1 MFSDLHKFIEEQERA
16 ARQNERLLAQANII
30 RNLSDELDRLRAE
43 NTQIRAENTQIRAAC
58 REMSVEC
65 SANALITAD
74 LRRQL
79 DENTAVPPR
88 NMLMEELRMQEQTT
102 RYVWEQM
109 MCLKN
114 MVAEQSQGLP
124 ISPELIEQFETY
136 PGNQIYRSLVDAVGN
151 HEAVQQ
157 GMSMQHF
164 GAAAGSKRAAVAPAS
179 EIRPASRQVESVPTK
194 VESVPTKVEAVPTSV
209 VLESSHMAVEYVPTP
224 VLVESVPTFRQVL
237 QSERV
242 PVNRKLPLINTAEQL
257 RSAVDGMLSG
267 TVQPDDF
274 LVEVGKKASLSAMQT
289 MDHLDNSF
297 KSALSVCDGNSRRIV
312 QDLYDKQTPDMQL
325 SIKMEFAQLDI
336 NSIDE
341 DFVLCL
347 IYSIC
352 Q

>member
-16 ARQNERLLAQANII
+16 ARQNERMVAQANII
-30 RNLSDELDRLRAE
+30 RNLAAELDKFRAE
-43 NTQIRAENTQIRAAC
+43 NKQILTENTQIRAAC

-88 NMLMEELRMQEQTT
+88 NILMEELRMQEQTT

-157 GMSMQHF
+157 GMSMQHV
-164 GAAAGSKRAAVAPAS
+164 GAAAGSKRAAFAPAS
-179 EIRPASRQVESVPTK
+179 ELRPVSRQVEYVPT
-194 VESVPTKVEAVPTSV
+194 PM
-209 VLESSHMAVEYVPTP
+209 VLESTHMAVEYVPTP
-224 VLVESVPTFRQVL
+224 VLVEAVPMI
-237 QSERV
+237 ERA
-242 PVNRKLPLINTAEQL
+242 PVNRKLPLFNTAEQL

-274 LVEVGKKASLSAMQT
+274 LMEVGKKASLSAMQT
-289 MDHLDNSF
+289 TDHLDNSF
-297 KSALSVCDGNSRRIV
+297 TSALSVCNGNSKRIV
-312 QDLYDKQTPDMQL
+312 QDLYDKQTPEIQL
-325 SIKMEFAQLDI
+325 SIKMEFAQLDLD
-336 NSIDE
+336 SIDE
-341 DFVLCL
+341 DLVLCL

-352 Q
+352 E